1 LCSNI
6 SRSQLTSRRSLFRG
20 GIKLKRMLVVWWLCA
35 LTIVDASSQGRD
47 FSRRTGPYLGE
58 PPPGK
63 TPTLFGANFISTGLQ
78 EGPCTFMPSGD
89 ECVFMVSY
97 RKPHSHTGFASLAR
111 SKVVNGRWSAPE
123 FLPFSGGG
131 FMDIYPF
138 ISYDGKE
145 LFFASS
151 RPTGS
156 AELKNQVNL
165 WRSRR
170 VNDAWSDPEVLPFP
184 INGRGDVS
192 GPSLSLGGRFYF
204 TLASDSGSAIYEST
218 YRDGR
223 FGEPRKLPE
232 SINTKEG
239 PFDGVVSPDGSYYI
253 VCVYNRADSFGGT
266 DLYVS
271 FRLDDDHWTPLKTLG
286 AGVNSRL
293 NEGSAI
299 ISPDGKYVFFSGC
312 LVSHGFYEDNI
323 TYSGVLNNALKPQ
336 YGSSD
341 IYWVSAEIIEEFRPK
356 E

>member
-1 LCSNI
+1 MKNLILVS
-6 SRSQLTSRRSLFRG
+6 SLLLVAASIYAQKTEFP
-20 GIKLKRMLVVWWLCA
+20 KL
-35 LTIVDASSQGRD
+35 
-47 FSRRTGPYLGE
+47 TGPYLGQK
-58 PPPGK
+58 PPGM
-63 TPTLFGANFISTGLQ
+63 TPVLFAPGFISTSLQ
-78 EGPCTFMPSGD
+78 EGPCTFTPSGD

-97 RKPHSHTGFASLAR
+97 RKPHIHTGFASLAR
-111 SKVVNGRWSAPE
+111 SRIEKGHWSAPE
-123 FLPFSGGG
+123 FLPFSEGK
-131 FMDIYPF
+131 FMDFYPF

-145 LFFASS
+145 LFFTSS
-151 RPTGS
+151 RPTGKS
-156 AELKNQVNL
+156 ERKNQVSL

-170 VNDAWSDPEVLPFP
+170 VNDEWSDPEVLPFP

-218 YRDGR
+218 YQDGR

-239 PFDGVVSPDGSYYI
+239 PFDGVISPDGSYYI

-271 FRLDDDHWTPLKTLG
+271 FRIDTDHWTPLKSLG
-286 AGVNSRL
+286 AAVNSRL
-293 NEGSAI
+293 HEGSAI
-299 ISPDGKYVFFSGC
+299 ISPDGKYIFFSGC

-323 TYSGVLNNALKPQ
+323 TYSGVLNNSVKPQ

-341 IYWVSAEIIEEFRPK
+341 VYWISTRILEDLRPK